1 MSTQTDTTHAPALP
15 SASQDQAKLADLQ
28 AQLDAL
34 RRSQAVIEFE
44 LDGTILDANA
54 NFLSAL
60 GYTRDEIVGKHHSM
74 FIDAEYRA
82 SAEYRRF
89 WTDLAAGKFFAGEF
103 KRLGKGGREVWIQ
116 ASYNPVLDASGRAY
130 KVVKFAA
137 DITAAKL
144 QAADWLGQIDAI
156 SKSQAVIEF
165 ELDGT
170 IRTANANFLGALG
183 YSLNEIVG
191 KHHSMFISAEHRAS
205 AEYRRFWPDLAAGKF
220 QRGEFM
226 RLAKGGREIW
236 IQATYNPIL
245 DPSGRPCKVVKFAT
259 DITAQVAARRDQEIV
274 EKVRVVSTRLA
285 ESSRHLTNV
294 TTQIATDATESSNQA
309 RGVAAAAEQVARN
322 NQTVAAAIEEMT
334 SSIKS
339 ISGSTADAAK
349 VAGQAVS
356 MSRQTNETISKLGES
371 SREIGKVIKTI
382 TEIAQQ
388 TNLLALNATIESARA
403 GESGK
408 GFAVV
413 ANEVKQLAKQSAHA
427 SEDIAR
433 RIESIQADTKL
444 AVDAIGEI
452 GRIIEQINGLQTSI
466 AGAVEEQ
473 TAVTGEIGRNLSEA
487 VRAGEEIAS
496 SINAVARAAESTT
509 TGVQSARTSVD
520 GLNKMATEL
529 DRLVK

>member
-1 MSTQTDTTHAPALP
+1 MSTVSTESHAPALP
-15 SASQDQAKLADLQ
+15 TASADQARLADVR
-28 AQLDAL
+28 AQLDAIN
-34 RRSQAVIEFE
+34 RSQAVIEFE
-44 LDGTILDANA
+44 LDGTILGAND
-54 NFLSAL
+54 NFLAAL
-60 GYTRDEIVGKHHSM
+60 GYKRDEIVGKHHSM
-74 FIDAEYRA
+74 FLDAETRA

-89 WTDLAAGKFFAGEF
+89 WTDLAAGKFQAGEF
-103 KRLGKGGREVWIQ
+103 KRIAKGGREVWIQ

-144 QAADWLGQIDAI
+144 QAADWLGQVDAI

-170 IRTANANFLGALG
+170 IRTANANFLGAVG
-183 YSLNEIVG
+183 YRLDEIVG
-191 KHHSMFISAEHRAS
+191 KHHSMFLDAEHRAS
-205 AEYRRFWPDLAAGKF
+205 PEYRRFWTDLAAGKF
-220 QRGEFM
+220 QRGEFK
-226 RLAKGGREIW
+226 RVAKGGRETW
-236 IQATYNPIL
+236 LQATYNPIL

-274 EKVRVVSTRLA
+274 AKVRVTSTRLA
-285 ESSRHLTNV
+285 EASRHLT
-294 TTQIATDATESSNQA
+294 TITSQIETGAAESSSQA

-349 VAGQAVS
+349 VAGQAVG

-403 GESGK
+403 GESGR

-413 ANEVKQLAKQSAHA
+413 ANEVKQLAKQSAQA

-433 RIESIQADTKL
+433 RIESIQADTKQ
-444 AVDAIGEI
+444 AVEAIGEI

-496 SINAVARAAESTT
+496 SINAVARAADSTT
-509 TGVQSARTSVD
+509 TGVQSARKSVE
-520 GLNKMATEL
+520 GLNQMATEL
-529 DRLVK
+529 DLLVK

>member
-1 MSTQTDTTHAPALP
+1 MPTRTDPSQAPALP
-15 SASQDQAKLADLQ
+15 SASHDEAKLADVQ

-54 NFLSAL
+54 NFLAAL
-60 GYTRDEIVGKHHSM
+60 GYSREEIVGKHHSM
-74 FIDAEYRA
+74 FVDAEQRA

-89 WTDLAAGKFFAGEF
+89 WTELAAGKFFAGEF
-103 KRLGKGGREVWIQ
+103 RRMAKGGREVWIQ
-116 ASYNPVLDASGRAY
+116 ASYNPVLDAAGRAY
-130 KVVKFAA
+130 KVVKLAS
-137 DITAAKL
+137 DITAAK
-144 QAADWLGQIDAI
+144 QRAADWHGQIEAI
-156 SKSQAVIEF
+156 GRLQAVIEF

-183 YSLNEIVG
+183 YTLDEIVG
-191 KHHSMFISAEHRAS
+191 KHHSMFLDAEYRAS
-205 AEYRRFWPDLAAGKF
+205 SEYRRFWPDLATGKF
-220 QRGEFM
+220 NRGEFK

-259 DITAQVAARRDQEIV
+259 EITQQVAARREI
-274 EKVRVVSTRLA
+274 RATSARLA
-285 ESSRHLTNV
+285 ESSHQLTDV
-294 TTQIATDATESSNQA
+294 TTQIATDASESSNQA

-349 VAGQAVS
+349 VAGQAVG
-356 MSRQTNETISKLGES
+356 MSRQTNETIGKLGES

-403 GESGK
+403 GESGR

-413 ANEVKQLAKQSAHA
+413 ANEVKQLAKQSAQA

-433 RIESIQADTKL
+433 RIESIQADTRQ
-444 AVDAIGEI
+444 AVEAIGEI
-452 GRIIEQINGLQTSI
+452 ARIIEQINGLQTSI

-496 SINAVARAAESTT
+496 SINAVARAADSTT
-509 TGVQSARTSVD
+509 TGVQSARKSVE
-520 GLNKMATEL
+520 GLNQMAVEL
-529 DRLVK
+529 DVLVK